1 MVSPISYFSPATK
14 GDLVIASLLITGVN
28 QLGIYL
34 LKARTLGMIKN
45 IPTSKVTVTNAQTI
59 QTSITAHTARNT
71 KIIALIEKQNMY
83 KLCSVIV
90 SCVAA
95 LFCMYKDLSPLNY
108 CLLVWA
114 YHDFTKIEHNRSFM
128 AGLKIKYFSPQ
139 AASSPIPSTLTQS
152 SIDELISFSWIT
164 IGVNPNASL
173 IQILKNKVTQV
184 NIHQLEASTECTSFG
199 FRASAA
205 FQLQKV
211 STEESHYLK

>member
-1 MVSPISYFSPATK
+1 MASPISYFSSATK

-34 LKARTLGMIKN
+34 LKARTLDMIKN
-45 IPTSKVTVTNAQTI
+45 IPTSKVITTSQATI
-59 QTSITAHTARNT
+59 ETSRAAHTQRNT
-71 KIIALIEKQNMY
+71 KIMALIEKQNMY
-83 KLCSVIV
+83 KLCSVTI

-114 YHDFTKIEHNRSFM
+114 YHNYTKIEHNRSFI
-128 AGLKIKYFSPQ
+128 GQLKTKYFSPQ
-139 AASSPIPSTLTQS
+139 AVSRPTPSTLTQD

-173 IQILKNKVTQV
+173 IQIIKNRVTQV
-184 NIHQLEASTECTSFG
+184 NIHQLEASTACTSFG
-199 FRASAA
+199 FRPNAA
-205 FQLQKV
+205 FQLEPQA
-211 STEESHYLK
+211 TIESHYLK